1 MRTISLTL
9 ILSWALYHT
18 VSFALFCC
26 TKTLDFCPLVLILI
40 PILNIMTNLVHLV
53 IQSKKRKSYSLAHE
67 YEQVAT
73 QTEASPRR
81 KERADRILDAASEL
95 ILRWGYKKTT
105 MEDIARQAGVAKG
118 TIYLHW
124 KTRDE
129 LFLALLLREKV
140 REGKRVEQ
148 EMANDP
154 EGIMLHTMAKYSAL
168 AAARNPLL
176 KAVILQ
182 DMDVL
187 GDLIYTY
194 RDQIGVKPAL
204 EAFTQ
209 MFDYLRGQGLIR
221 SDMSTAAQIYA
232 YEATVTGFLVIDQL
246 LPEEFH
252 VPHEEKIELLAETV
266 RRTFELRQPTLEEQ
280 QKTREDLEYTLDIVQ
295 QQAQKE

>member
-1 MRTISLTL
+1 MLDFRPVVIILTS
-9 ILSWALYHT
+9 ILS
-18 VSFALFCC
+18 V
-26 TKTLDFCPLVLILI
+26 
-40 PILNIMTNLVHLV
+40 MTNFIHLV
-53 IQSKKRKSYSLAHE
+53 IQSKRGQSYSLAHE

-73 QTEASPRR
+73 QAEASPRR
-81 KERADRILDAASEL
+81 KERAERILDAAAEL

-140 REGKRVEQ
+140 REGKRTAQ
-148 EMANDP
+148 AMANDP
-154 EGIMLHTMAKYSAL
+154 EGITLHTLARYSAL
-168 AAARNPLL
+168 AAAHNPLL

-182 DMDVL
+182 DMDIL

-209 MFDYLRGQGLIR
+209 VFESLRDRGLIR
-221 SDMSTAAQIYA
+221 SDWSIAAQIYA
-232 YEATVTGFLVIDQL
+232 YEAALTGFLFVDQL
-246 LPEEFH
+246 LPKEFH
-252 VPHEEKIELLAETV
+252 VPDEEKITLLAETI

-280 QKTREDLEYTLDIVQ
+280 QQTREDLEHTLDIVE